1 MTLSEA
7 IARRAAASGM
17 TAAQALSYRAGA
29 LEARVIIQTAAE
41 ESLRRLS
48 SKERTPSSA

>member
-7 IARRAAASGM
+7 IRQRAEASGM
-17 TAAQALSYRAGA
+17 TLAQALSYRAGA

-41 ESLRRLS
+41 ETLRRLA
-48 SKERTPSSA
+48 SKERTPSHA